1 MDTRKIA
8 SHLIREKNG
17 RPTANQYN
25 DMEDIE
31 IAESKDE
38 SKSIEEQRNKTRAMT
53 QSLVFKLVALVMCFC
68 LICLGGCFLINTHGV
83 SIESFMNDCKAQ
95 GGYFELVE
103 VSPHLES
110 FLRGGGVGGCARVL
124 TVHAMDE

>member
-1 MDTRKIA
+1 MDTRKIT

-68 LICLGGCFLINTHGV
+68 LICLGGCFLISTHGV
-83 SIESFMNDCKAQ
+83 SIESFRNDCKAQ

-110 FLRGGGVGGCARVL
+110 FLGGRRWVCEGVDGARYG
-124 TVHAMDE
+124 